1 MHIQFSFVT
10 HFLTRFFRGI
20 FSNLFFA
27 LYLFLFFFHWFPT
40 ITKAFLLSVLT
51 PCTLSVPCL
60 RSVLRVILRSESSIK
75 AKLLSIFFLFRY
87 EMPRLDVME
96 KEERQWGG
104 HLNSIQSWSM
114 VDRGCW
120 SAAKLNEKTS
130 WVASARPAWVPTI
143 TGNFRPP
150 LNDPLTV
157 TKRGY
162 LLLFQKPLA
171 SLLRALSRWAI
182 LFLRV

>member
-10 HFLTRFFRGI
+10 HFLTLFFRGI
-20 FSNLFFA
+20 FSNLFLHCIYFYFFFTGF
-27 LYLFLFFFHWFPT
+27 LPVPRLFFSQCSHLARSLFHVYGQSSGWSWGLKVQF
-40 ITKAFLLSVLT
+40 KQNFWAF
-51 PCTLSVPCL
+51 
-60 RSVLRVILRSESSIK
+60 
-75 AKLLSIFFLFRY
+75 FFLFRY

-104 HLNSIQSWSM
+104 HLNSIQSWSI

-120 SAAKLNEKTS
+120 NAAKLNEKTS

-162 LLLFQKPLA
+162 LLLFQKPPA